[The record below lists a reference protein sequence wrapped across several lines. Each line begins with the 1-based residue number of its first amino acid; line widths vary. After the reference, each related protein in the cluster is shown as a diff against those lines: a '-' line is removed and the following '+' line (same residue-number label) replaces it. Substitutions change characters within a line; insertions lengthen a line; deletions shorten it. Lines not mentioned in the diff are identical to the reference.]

1 LLQKFQGF
9 LILEFQADFPSLCNA
24 KFQGFII
31 LEFPRHIHTYIL
43 SIEFAQ
49 TFYFLWISVVMMK
62 ESGVPLLDCIC
73 IGGTAVFQ
81 SRLVFFFFVCPCSGS
96 ELLWGKQMKN

>member
-1 LLQKFQGF
+1 M
-9 LILEFQADFPSLCNA
+9 
-24 KFQGFII
+24 
-31 LEFPRHIHTYIL
+31 
-43 SIEFAQ
+43 
-49 TFYFLWISVVMMK
+49 MMK